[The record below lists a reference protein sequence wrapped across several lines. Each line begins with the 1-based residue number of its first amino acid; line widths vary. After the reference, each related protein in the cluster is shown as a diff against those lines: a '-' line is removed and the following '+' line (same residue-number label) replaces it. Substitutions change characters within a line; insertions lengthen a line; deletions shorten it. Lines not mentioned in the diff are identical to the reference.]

1 MVYTGGVDL
10 AAARAIFARY
20 AHQFVVA
27 YVFGSVAAGTADEHS
42 DIDVIVVRHTTQPFF
57 DRMREI
63 MELRLEFGAADM
75 LIYTPAELEQMLA
88 EDGRYFVKQAVRKG
102 YRIEGA
108 RSLRD
113 MEDDEDRFSRIAR
126 RPALRIREANREAD
140 RWLRQAETDLA
151 YATVG
156 LREGFA
162 AQVCFQC
169 QQVCEKA
176 IKALRH
182 ARGERVV
189 IGHALVELAAP
200 LEVMARFRDELAV
213 LDQYYVPTR
222 YPNGLPGG
230 IPSDVYTRTQ
240 ASASVDIARR
250 IVAVVRRE
258 LAESTGVLDE
268 SALAAGETPPDAVER
283 GQGTTTPPPEEA
295 DGAADSGTGEE

>member
-1 MVYTGGVDL
+1 MGRDTGDRHAWSTLGGADL

-57 DRMREI
+57 DRVREI

-88 EDGRYFVKQAVRKG
+88 EDGRFIVKQAVRTG

-113 MEDDEDRFSRIAR
+113 MEDDEDRCRRIAR
-126 RPALRIREANREAD
+126 RPALRLGEPNREAD

-162 AQVCFQC
+162 AQVCYRSCFAGAC
-169 QQVCEKA
+169 
-176 IKALRH
+176 R
-182 ARGERVV
+182 
-189 IGHALVELAAP
+189 
-200 LEVMARFRDELAV
+200 
-213 LDQYYVPTR
+213 
-222 YPNGLPGG
+222 
-230 IPSDVYTRTQ
+230 
-240 ASASVDIARR
+240 
-250 IVAVVRRE
+250 
-258 LAESTGVLDE
+258 
-268 SALAAGETPPDAVER
+268 AAGGHGPLP
-283 GQGTTTPPPEEA
+283 
-295 DGAADSGTGEE
+295 